1 MIAALAHAGFTG
13 ADLVCF
19 PDEALPRIR
28 ESALY
33 REAGADRLR
42 QALAAKDSDVLGPLV
57 TGPTVNGAWDE
68 VLLDPDQAVL
78 LCALLGTAR
87 AVVVAERLMPLLPLP
102 SAA

>member
-1 MIAALAHAGFTG
+1 MIAAFAHAGFTG
-13 ADLVCF
+13 DDLVLF
-19 PDEALPRIR
+19 PEEASPRIR

-33 REAGADRLR
+33 REAGADRLA
-42 QALAAKDSDVLGPLV
+42 QALAAKDSDILGPLV
-57 TGPTVNGAWDE
+57 TGPAANGAWDE

-87 AVVVAERLMPLLPLP
+87 AVVVAERLMPLLPLS